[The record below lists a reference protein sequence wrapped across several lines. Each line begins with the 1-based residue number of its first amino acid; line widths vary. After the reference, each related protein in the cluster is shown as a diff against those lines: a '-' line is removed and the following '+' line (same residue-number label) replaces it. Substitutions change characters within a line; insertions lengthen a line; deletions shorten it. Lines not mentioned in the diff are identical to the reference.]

1 MADPDADSAQ
11 VRDDGRRRAAWAL
24 HRRRGRRPGRIVHC
38 THNPAGHRD
47 FRSRACAAIR
57 AGLGWRPRPKLPTP
71 THGEFG
77 QERRA
82 RPSCVIPGPPRQR
95 GCRLGFQV
103 ASAPVA
109 TNNGSWPGRG
119 PKATR
124 GSGQCDSGPCTIQR
138 LFGLWAWLG
147 LRLACLGLSWLA
159 WLNLALVATEETA
172 VARLFSSIAAV
183 TVAYNL
189 LGLTVMGHHCDRRER
204 SPARFPIAGPGAH
217 AQGRC

>member
-1 MADPDADSAQ
+1 MADPDSDADSQ

-24 HRRRGRRPGRIVHC
+24 RRRRRPGRIVHC
-38 THNPAGHRD
+38 THNPAGH

-57 AGLGWRPRPKLPTP
+57 AGLGWRLRLMETRSRALAGRPGAAVLC
-71 THGEFG
+71 H
-77 QERRA
+77 
-82 RPSCVIPGPPRQR
+82 PGPPAPA

-109 TNNGSWPGRG
+109 ANNGSWPGRG

-172 VARLFSSIAAV
+172 LARLFSSIAAV

-189 LGLTVMGHHCDRRER
+189 LGLTVTGHHCDRRER
-204 SPARFPIAGPGAH
+204 SPARFQIAGPGAH
-217 AQGRC
+217 ARVRC